1 MYVKKK
7 CFVENNSKQK
17 TENLKDYV
25 GINFPTN
32 YLFIPISN
40 KAAKV
45 AHFCF
50 EAELVEITEESLAVS
65 VVVLVV
71 QTA

>member
-7 CFVENNSKQK
+7 CFVETIQSRKQK
-17 TENLKDYV
+17 NLKDYV

-45 AHFCF
+45 AHICF

-65 VVVLVV
+65 VVALVV

>member
-1 MYVKKK
+1 MLKQFKAEKK
-7 CFVENNSKQK
+7 
-17 TENLKDYV
+17 NLKDYA

-32 YLFIPISN
+32 YLFIPISY

-65 VVVLVV
+65 VVALVV